1 MIPPIVHQGKPLGVV
16 ADNLGRHSESLGS
29 FFEAAGFSRLRSQT
43 APAAILESGR
53 GKWQSNGS
61 GVVGPLLYGA
71 PRFSIDSMGKPGGL
85 HANWQN

>member
-1 MIPPIVHQGKPLGVV
+1 MV

-43 APAAILESGR
+43 APAAILDGVMA
-53 GKWQSNGS
+53 GQWQSNGS

-71 PRFSIDSMGKPGGL
+71 RRFSIDSMGKLGGL
-85 HANWQN
+85 HANRQN